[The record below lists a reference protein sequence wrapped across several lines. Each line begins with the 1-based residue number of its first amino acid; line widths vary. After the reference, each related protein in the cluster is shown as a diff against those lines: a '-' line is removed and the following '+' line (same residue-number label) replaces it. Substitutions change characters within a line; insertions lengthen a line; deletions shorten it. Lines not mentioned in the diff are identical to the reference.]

1 MVELAKIRIGKCKE
15 NDEELFEILE
25 FINIEDV
32 RDVPRE
38 YIIREPA
45 FALHDGKLVLVNQGT
60 VQIGDKFTKPEIEY
74 LQKYLK
80 NAGPRLT
87 EIRRRIEKQTRDH
100 SGEYTFTI

>member
-15 NDEELFEILE
+15 NGEELFEILE

-32 RDVPRE
+32 KDVPRE
-38 YIIREPA
+38 YIIEEPA
-45 FALHDGKLVLVNQGT
+45 FVLQDDRLILVGHT
-60 VQIGDKFTKPEIEY
+60 IIQIGDKFTKSEIQDI
-74 LQKYLK
+74 QKYLK

-87 EIRRRIEKQTRDH
+87 EIRKRIEKQTRDH